1 MLQQGF
7 TPNSADTRVDLLTL
21 AFKAACQNRQIET
34 ASSLLSEI
42 DSALLGDPMGS
53 KDLANALMR
62 VRAFRDDL
70 ERLRLETPVSAPSRQ
85 VAAET
90 VTA

>member
-1 MLQQGF
+1 
-7 TPNSADTRVDLLTL
+7 
-21 AFKAACQNRQIET
+21 
-34 ASSLLSEI
+34 
-42 DSALLGDPMGS
+42 MGS